1 MPHFE
6 ELSVKNLYPQFLKD
20 PNMMRFFPDKYPKG
34 KGPPRD
40 YFFNVLNT
48 IYPEYLAKI
57 LAHADEQRY
66 AADGEKMKNETIE
79 ISEYWAEQ
87 LKDMPYL
94 SCKCLQLFSIIL
106 PASLLQRRMARHCI
120 C

>member
-1 MPHFE
+1 MDVEVPHFE

-20 PNMMRFFPDKYPKG
+20 PNMMRFFPDKYP
-34 KGPPRD
+34 
-40 YFFNVLNT
+40 NVLNT
-48 IYPEYLAKI
+48 IYPEYQAKI

-94 SCKCLQLFSIIL
+94 SCKCFQLFSIIL
-106 PASLLQRRMARHCI
+106 PAFLLQRRMARPCT

>member
-1 MPHFE
+1 MAIEVPHYD
-6 ELSVKNLYPQFLKD
+6 ELSVKNIFPQFKKD
-20 PNMMRFFPDKYPKG
+20 PNMMRFFPDVYPKG
-34 KGPPRD
+34 KGPLRE

-57 LAHADEQRY
+57 LAHAAEQRF

-94 SCKCLQLFSIIL
+94 SRKCLHLLNIIL
-106 PASLLQRRMARHCI
+106 PAFLL
-120 C
+120 